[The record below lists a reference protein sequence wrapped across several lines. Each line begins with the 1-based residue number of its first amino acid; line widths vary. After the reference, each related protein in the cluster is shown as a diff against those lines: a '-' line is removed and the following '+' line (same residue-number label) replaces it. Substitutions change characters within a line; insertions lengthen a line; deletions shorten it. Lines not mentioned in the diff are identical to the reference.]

1 MPCEK
6 KCRSSGR
13 ATKRNARHG
22 SHLVTIDAAHEHSN
36 RINGRTR
43 YHVKEGPKI
52 HRQNNVVTER
62 KEPSAKTLCLH
73 QWSLRLPFGMALHIT
88 YWVTTQK
95 KHICQDGT
103 TRMIRHGHS
112 NLIASLLTTTSRQ
125 RTKSVGYD
133 PCIVDEP

>member
-1 MPCEK
+1 MIERKGKVDRSIRGGGWDEEETDDVPWLPDESRWSQRHAQGDRPCEQDEQVPCEK

-22 SHLVTIDAAHEHSN
+22 SHLVTIDAGHEHSN

-52 HRQNNVVTER
+52 HQQNNVVTER

-73 QWSLRLPFGMALHIT
+73 
-88 YWVTTQK
+88 
-95 KHICQDGT
+95 
-103 TRMIRHGHS
+103 
-112 NLIASLLTTTSRQ
+112 
-125 RTKSVGYD
+125 
-133 PCIVDEP
+133 E